1 MFTSIYM
8 MAFLAGLVSF
18 LSPCIIPMITVYFSL
33 ITGMS
38 VEELKKTGKN
48 KAVRLKVIINTLLF
62 IAAFTLVF
70 SAAGAASGKVSNF
83 IKDNVAIFNTI
94 GGIMVIFL
102 ALKLLGFFKTIS
114 LKIKALEDLFDRFKA
129 NAAASYLTT
138 FLVGIFFAIACSHC
152 IGPLLYSMLIFAG
165 NTGSSYTGMAVMF
178 MFSMGLAVPYLLI
191 GAAFGKSINFITRIM
206 KYQKVI
212 SYITG
217 TVLLI
222 FGILLFLNRFTLIV
236 ETLYKIIPFRSSIG
250 M

>member
-38 VEELKKTGKN
+38 VEELKKTVKN
-48 KAVRLKVIINTLLF
+48 KAVRFNIIINTLLF
-62 IAAFTLVF
+62 IAAFTIVF
-70 SAAGAASGKVSNF
+70 TLAGAASGRIAGF
-83 IKDNVAIFNTI
+83 IKENVVIFNVL

-102 ALKLLGFFKTIS
+102 ALKMLGMFDKIS
-114 LKIKALEDLFDRFKA
+114 LEIKVLDGLFERFKA
-129 NAAASYLTT
+129 NASTRYLTT

-165 NTGSSYTGMAVMF
+165 STGSLYTGMAVMF
-178 MFSMGLAVPYLLI
+178 MFSMGLALPYLLLGI
-191 GAAFGKSINFITRIM
+191 AFGKSMGIIKKLQ
-206 KYQKVI
+206 KYHKAI
-212 SYITG
+212 SYSAG
-217 TVLLI
+217 AVLLL
-222 FGILLFLNRFTLIV
+222 FGILLLFNKFTLAV
-236 ETLYKIIPFRSSIG
+236 EILYKIIPFRNSIG